1 MKPSDLK
8 ELDFVKMR
16 NGQVCWVLRNESTGK
31 LQTFLP
37 DGWGMHELS
46 NYYDDFTYGKGVLN
60 YNIKI
65 DSKNDIIAAS
75 RSRSAWKAI
84 NNMHYYWKA
93 VQAEDEELIKECMA
107 EFKWIDVEPEAFWV
121 QYSDN
126 DFVHVKCDRCGFM
139 TENIKAV
146 ETGVSSTDYKDVKW
160 NFCPK
165 CGARMGVHRK
175 NV

>member
-1 MKPSDLK
+1 MTINDLK
-8 ELDFVKMR
+8 ELDFVKLR
-16 NGQVCWVLRNESTGK
+16 SGLVCWVLRNEFTGN
-31 LQTFLP
+31 LQTCTA

-46 NYYDDFTYGKGVLN
+46 KYYDDFTYGKGTTD
-60 YNIKI
+60 YNDKMDIVAV
-65 DSKNDIIAAS
+65 SK
-75 RSRSAWKAI
+75 SRSAWKAI

-93 VQAEDEELIKECMA
+93 VQEKDDELIEECMA
-107 EFKWIDVEPEAFWV
+107 EFKWIDVSVEAFWI
-121 QYSDN
+121 QSSDN
-126 DFVHVKCDRCGFM
+126 DFIHVKCDRCGFM